1 MSHFIS
7 VFACICHLMLIQ
19 PVKFSTFTF
28 SSSKSDVQQEPDV
41 EPLVVGHTEL
51 IVKKGSVVKERVSV
65 TRIVS

>member
-1 MSHFIS
+1 MSYFIS
-7 VFACICHLMLIQ
+7 VFACICRLMLIQ
-19 PVKFSTFTF
+19 LKFSTFTF

>member
-1 MSHFIS
+1 MYLL
-7 VFACICHLMLIQ
+7 ALLCHLMLIQ
-19 PVKFSTFTF
+19 LKFSTFTF

-41 EPLVVGHTEL
+41 EPLVVGRTEL